1 MLVLTNF
8 LMLVVLPIV
17 TMTVIISLFRWWMK
31 RSTGYDPVG
40 NKDNLHRGQD
50 SSYAPYL
57 PPKWREVEDA
67 SKETTN
73 NSKL

>member
-17 TMTVIISLFRWWMK
+17 TMTAIISLFRWWMK

-40 NKDNLHRGQD
+40 NKGNLHRGQD
-50 SSYAPYL
+50 SHYAPYL
-57 PPKWREVEDA
+57 PPKWREVEKNEAEKSSD
-67 SKETTN
+67 
-73 NSKL
+73 